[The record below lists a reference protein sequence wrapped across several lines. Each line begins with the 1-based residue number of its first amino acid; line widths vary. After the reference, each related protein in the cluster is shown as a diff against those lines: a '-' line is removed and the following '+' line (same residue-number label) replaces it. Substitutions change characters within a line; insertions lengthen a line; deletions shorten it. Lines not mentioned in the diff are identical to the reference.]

1 MREAKFNVFSFIFVC
16 IYVCIIRE
24 INIVNKVFM
33 HASISLIKAG
43 FHLNPCVFSDP
54 KLIKPV
60 RRWFPEGS
68 QCLLC
73 GEYPI
78 ILINP
83 AAGSL

>member
-1 MREAKFNVFSFIFVC
+1 MREAKFNVFPFIFIC

-43 FHLNPCVFSDP
+43 LYLNSCVFSDP

-60 RRWFPEGS
+60 QRWFPEGS
-68 QCLLC
+68 QWLLC

-83 AAGSL
+83 ATGSL